1 MPDTRFLTRVVLHDY
16 KSIRYCDL
24 SLPQFAVLVGPN
36 GAGKSNFLDA
46 LRFVAEAL
54 LESLDYALINRG
66 GATQVVRRSVDSPSE
81 FGIRIDCALS
91 NASATYAFKVRAES
105 DGSYEVVREDCKV
118 VSRGAVEDQVHYS
131 IQRGRI
137 ASCST
142 PHPPPASRDRLYLR
156 QAADIPPFGPVYES
170 LARMGLYGL
179 NPEAIRSP
187 QSPDSAEF
195 LKRDGS
201 NLAKVL
207 NRIEERSPEIKN
219 LIEGYL
225 ACVVPGIIGVDR
237 RVNGPSETL
246 EFRQRV
252 GNDGA
257 CQRFYATSMSDGTL
271 RVLGML
277 VALFQNLGNRDWKQG
292 PHLIGIEEPEYAVHP
307 SALEF
312 LGYILRHAAEHTQIV
327 VTSHSTD
334 LLDRSDIAED
344 SIVTVAAKDGETRFG
359 SLSEGTRS
367 VLRERL
373 STPGELMRMNQLHL
387 DSTTVESRLP
397 PSSVL

>member
-91 NASATYAFKVRAES
+91 SASATYAFKVRAES

-142 PHPPPASRDRLYLR
+142 PQPPPASRD
-156 QAADIPPFGPVYES
+156 
-170 LARMGLYGL
+170 
-179 NPEAIRSP
+179 
-187 QSPDSAEF
+187 
-195 LKRDGS
+195 
-201 NLAKVL
+201 
-207 NRIEERSPEIKN
+207 
-219 LIEGYL
+219 
-225 ACVVPGIIGVDR
+225 
-237 RVNGPSETL
+237 
-246 EFRQRV
+246 
-252 GNDGA
+252 
-257 CQRFYATSMSDGTL
+257 
-271 RVLGML
+271 
-277 VALFQNLGNRDWKQG
+277 
-292 PHLIGIEEPEYAVHP
+292 
-307 SALEF
+307 
-312 LGYILRHAAEHTQIV
+312 
-327 VTSHSTD
+327 
-334 LLDRSDIAED
+334 
-344 SIVTVAAKDGETRFG
+344 
-359 SLSEGTRS
+359 
-367 VLRERL
+367 
-373 STPGELMRMNQLHL
+373 
-387 DSTTVESRLP
+387 
-397 PSSVL
+397 